1 MNQKKKMAIILA
13 SILALM
19 LVGAAVA
26 SKIIASDPYRLP
38 SVKYRPTETP
48 VVTAEPTAEPTPE
61 PTAEPTAEPTEEP
74 VVEPTEVPVVEPT
87 EEPVVE
93 PTEEPVV
100 EPTEVPVVEPT
111 EEPVVEPTEEPV
123 VEPTEEPVIEPT
135 EEPVIEPTEEP
146 IVEPTEEPVAEPT
159 EEPVVEPTEEPVIE
173 PTEEP
178 AIEPTEEPVTEPTEE
193 PVIEPTEEPAIEPT
207 EEPVTE
213 PTAEPTAEPVETPK
227 PYDGP
232 IAVGNAEVHAA
243 PDADSP
249 VVFTVPNGAAI
260 KVFSTEG
267 DWAKVEAHGFSG
279 YLHRDHVRGVAFAQ
293 PAATP
298 VPEQP
303 ENITENDLPDNARLL
318 GVIQD
323 KLSAERSVSVYVSYD
338 GEYVTFGDTVT
349 LYAVLHGYEDT
360 VYTLQWQSSPDNAS
374 WADIS
379 GAVSASYAVT
389 VTEANYTD
397 YYRVAVTINGV
408 IVADELLA
416 EAAK

>member
-38 SVKYRPTETP
+38 SVKHRPTETP
-48 VVTAEPTAEPTPE
+48 VVTAEPTA
-61 PTAEPTAEPTEEP
+61 
-74 VVEPTEVPVVEPT
+74 
-87 EEPVVE
+87 
-93 PTEEPVV
+93 
-100 EPTEVPVVEPT
+100 
-111 EEPVVEPTEEPV
+111 EPTEEPV

-135 EEPVIEPTEEP
+135 EEPV
-146 IVEPTEEPVAEPT
+146 VDPT
-159 EEPVVEPTEEPVIE
+159 EEPVVEPTEEPAIEPTEEPAIEPTEEPVVE

-207 EEPVTE
+207 EVPVTEPTEEPVIEPTEEPVIEPTEEPVVEPTEEPVTE
-213 PTAEPTAEPVETPK
+213 PTEEPVAEPTETPK

-323 KLSAERSVSVYVSYD
+323 KLSAERSVSVYASYD

>member
-38 SVKYRPTETP
+38 SVKHRPTETP
-48 VVTAEPTAEPTPE
+48 VVTAEPTAEL
-61 PTAEPTAEPTEEP
+61 TAEPTA
-74 VVEPTEVPVVEPT
+74 
-87 EEPVVE
+87 
-93 PTEEPVV
+93 
-100 EPTEVPVVEPT
+100 EPT

-123 VEPTEEPVIEPT
+123 VEPTEEPA
-135 EEPVIEPTEEP
+135 IEPTEEP
-146 IVEPTEEPVAEPT
+146 IVEPS
-159 EEPVVEPTEEPVIE
+159 EEPVI
-173 PTEEP
+173 
-178 AIEPTEEPVTEPTEE
+178 
-193 PVIEPTEEPAIEPT
+193 
-207 EEPVTE
+207 E
-213 PTAEPTAEPVETPK
+213 PTAEPTAEPTETPK

-243 PDADSP
+243 PDANSP

-323 KLSAERSVSVYVSYD
+323 KLSAERSVSVYASYD

-379 GAVSASYAVT
+379 GAVDASYAVT

>member
-38 SVKYRPTETP
+38 SVKHRPTETP
-48 VVTAEPTAEPTPE
+48 VVTAEPTAEL
-61 PTAEPTAEPTEEP
+61 TAEPTAEPTEEP
-74 VVEPTEVPVVEPT
+74 VVEPTEEPVIEPTEEPIVEPT
-87 EEPVVE
+87 EEPVI
-93 PTEEPVV
+93 
-100 EPTEVPVVEPT
+100 EPT

-123 VEPTEEPVIEPT
+123 VEPTEEPV
-135 EEPVIEPTEEP
+135 
-146 IVEPTEEPVAEPT
+146 
-159 EEPVVEPTEEPVIE
+159 
-173 PTEEP
+173 
-178 AIEPTEEPVTEPTEE
+178 TEPTEE
-193 PVIEPTEEPAIEPT
+193 PVIEPTEEPVIEPT
-207 EEPVTE
+207 
-213 PTAEPTAEPVETPK
+213 ETPK

-323 KLSAERSVSVYVSYD
+323 KLSAERSVSVYASYD

>member
-38 SVKYRPTETP
+38 SVKHRPTETP
-48 VVTAEPTAEPTPE
+48 VVTAEPTAEL
-61 PTAEPTAEPTEEP
+61 TAEPTA
-74 VVEPTEVPVVEPT
+74 
-87 EEPVVE
+87 
-93 PTEEPVV
+93 
-100 EPTEVPVVEPT
+100 
-111 EEPVVEPTEEPV
+111 EPTEEPV

-135 EEPVIEPTEEP
+135 EEPVT
-146 IVEPTEEPVAEPT
+146 
-159 EEPVVEPTEEPVIE
+159 
-173 PTEEP
+173 
-178 AIEPTEEPVTEPTEE
+178 EPTEEPVTEPTEE
-193 PVIEPTEEPAIEPT
+193 PVIEPTEEPVIEPT
-207 EEPVTE
+207 
-213 PTAEPTAEPVETPK
+213 ETPK

>member
-38 SVKYRPTETP
+38 SVKHRPTETP
-48 VVTAEPTAEPTPE
+48 VVTAEPTAEL
-61 PTAEPTAEPTEEP
+61 TAEPTAEPTEEP
-74 VVEPTEVPVVEPT
+74 VVEPTEEPVIEPTEEPIVEPTEEPVIEPT

-100 EPTEVPVVEPT
+100 EPTEEPVTEPTEEPAIEPTEEPVIEPTEEPVAEPT

-135 EEPVIEPTEEP
+135 
-146 IVEPTEEPVAEPT
+146 A
-159 EEPVVEPTEEPVIE
+159 
-173 PTEEP
+173 
-178 AIEPTEEPVTEPTEE
+178 
-193 PVIEPTEEPAIEPT
+193 
-207 EEPVTE
+207 E
-213 PTAEPTAEPVETPK
+213 PTAEPTETPK

-323 KLSAERSVSVYVSYD
+323 KLSAERSVSVYASYD

>member
-38 SVKYRPTETP
+38 SVKHRPTETP
-48 VVTAEPTAEPTPE
+48 VVTAEPTAEL
-61 PTAEPTAEPTEEP
+61 TAEPTAEPTEEP
-74 VVEPTEVPVVEPT
+74 VVEPTEEPVIEPTEEPIVEPT
-87 EEPVVE
+87 EEPVI
-93 PTEEPVV
+93 
-100 EPTEVPVVEPT
+100 EPT

-123 VEPTEEPVIEPT
+123 VEPTEEPVTEPT
-135 EEPVIEPTEEP
+135 EEPALEPTEEP
-146 IVEPTEEPVAEPT
+146 L
-159 EEPVVEPTEEPVIE
+159 VEPTEEPVIE
-173 PTEEP
+173 PT
-178 AIEPTEEPVTEPTEE
+178 A
-193 PVIEPTEEPAIEPT
+193 
-207 EEPVTE
+207 E
-213 PTAEPTAEPVETPK
+213 PTAEPTETPK

-323 KLSAERSVSVYVSYD
+323 KLSAERSVSVYASYD

>member
-38 SVKYRPTETP
+38 SVKHRPTETP
-48 VVTAEPTAEPTPE
+48 VVTAEPTAEL
-61 PTAEPTAEPTEEP
+61 TAEPT
-74 VVEPTEVPVVEPT
+74 
-87 EEPVVE
+87 
-93 PTEEPVV
+93 
-100 EPTEVPVVEPT
+100 
-111 EEPVVEPTEEPV
+111 
-123 VEPTEEPVIEPT
+123 
-135 EEPVIEPTEEP
+135 
-146 IVEPTEEPVAEPT
+146 AEPT

-178 AIEPTEEPVTEPTEE
+178 AIEPTEEPIVEPTEE
-193 PVIEPTEEPAIEPT
+193 PVIEPTA
-207 EEPVTE
+207 E
-213 PTAEPTAEPVETPK
+213 PTAEPTETPK

-323 KLSAERSVSVYVSYD
+323 KLSAERSVSVYASYD

>member
-38 SVKYRPTETP
+38 SVKHRPTETP
-48 VVTAEPTAEPTPE
+48 VVTAEPTAEL
-61 PTAEPTAEPTEEP
+61 TAEPTAEPTEEP
-74 VVEPTEVPVVEPT
+74 VVEPTEEPVIEPT

-93 PTEEPVV
+93 PTEEPVT
-100 EPTEVPVVEPT
+100 EPTEEPAIEPTEEPVIEPTEEPVAEPTEEPVVEPT

-123 VEPTEEPVIEPT
+123 VEPTEEPAIAPT
-135 EEPVIEPTEEP
+135 EEPVT
-146 IVEPTEEPVAEPT
+146 
-159 EEPVVEPTEEPVIE
+159 
-173 PTEEP
+173 
-178 AIEPTEEPVTEPTEE
+178 EPTEEPVTEPTEE
-193 PVIEPTEEPAIEPT
+193 PVIEPTEEPVIEPT
-207 EEPVTE
+207 
-213 PTAEPTAEPVETPK
+213 ETPK

>member
-38 SVKYRPTETP
+38 SVKHRPTETP
-48 VVTAEPTAEPTPE
+48 VVTAEPTAEL
-61 PTAEPTAEPTEEP
+61 TAEPTAEPTEEP
-74 VVEPTEVPVVEPT
+74 VVEPTEEPVIEPTEEPIVEPTEEPVIEPT

-100 EPTEVPVVEPT
+100 EPTEEPVTEPTEEPAIEPTEEPVIEPTEEPVAEPTEEPVVEPT

-135 EEPVIEPTEEP
+135 EEPAIEPTEEP
-146 IVEPTEEPVAEPT
+146 IG
-159 EEPVVEPTEEPVIE
+159 EPTEEPVIE
-173 PTEEP
+173 PT
-178 AIEPTEEPVTEPTEE
+178 A
-193 PVIEPTEEPAIEPT
+193 
-207 EEPVTE
+207 E
-213 PTAEPTAEPVETPK
+213 PTAEPTETPK

-323 KLSAERSVSVYVSYD
+323 KLSAERSVSVYASYD

>member
-38 SVKYRPTETP
+38 SVKHRPTETP
-48 VVTAEPTAEPTPE
+48 VVTAEPTAEL
-61 PTAEPTAEPTEEP
+61 TAEPTAEPTEEP
-74 VVEPTEVPVVEPT
+74 VVEPTEEPVIEPTEEPIVEPTEEPVIEPT

-100 EPTEVPVVEPT
+100 EPTEEPVTEPTEEPAIEPTEEPVIEPTEEPVAEPTEEPVVEPT

-123 VEPTEEPVIEPT
+123 VEPTEEPAIAPT

-146 IVEPTEEPVAEPT
+146 TAEPT

-173 PTEEP
+173 PT
-178 AIEPTEEPVTEPTEE
+178 
-193 PVIEPTEEPAIEPT
+193 
-207 EEPVTE
+207 
-213 PTAEPTAEPVETPK
+213 ETPK

-323 KLSAERSVSVYVSYD
+323 KLSAERSVSVYASYD

>member
-38 SVKYRPTETP
+38 SVKHRPTETP
-48 VVTAEPTAEPTPE
+48 VVTAEPTAEL
-61 PTAEPTAEPTEEP
+61 TAEPTAEPTEEP
-74 VVEPTEVPVVEPT
+74 VVEPTEEPVIEPT
-87 EEPVVE
+87 EEPIVE
-93 PTEEPVV
+93 PTDEPVI
-100 EPTEVPVVEPT
+100 EPT

-123 VEPTEEPVIEPT
+123 VEPTEEPVTEPTEEPAIEPT
-135 EEPVIEPTEEP
+135 EEPVIEPTE
-146 IVEPTEEPVAEPT
+146 VPVAEPT
-159 EEPVVEPTEEPVIE
+159 EEPVVEPTEEPVVEPTEEPAIA

-178 AIEPTEEPVTEPTEE
+178 AIEPTEV
-193 PVIEPTEEPAIEPT
+193 PVIEPTEVPAI
-207 EEPVTE
+207 E
-213 PTAEPTAEPVETPK
+213 PTAEPTETPK

-323 KLSAERSVSVYVSYD
+323 KLSAERSVSVYASYD

>member
-38 SVKYRPTETP
+38 SVKHRPTETP
-48 VVTAEPTAEPTPE
+48 VVTAEPTAEL
-61 PTAEPTAEPTEEP
+61 TAEPTAEPTEEP
-74 VVEPTEVPVVEPT
+74 VV
-87 EEPVVE
+87 
-93 PTEEPVV
+93 
-100 EPTEVPVVEPT
+100 
-111 EEPVVEPTEEPV
+111 
-123 VEPTEEPVIEPT
+123 EPT

-146 IVEPTEEPVAEPT
+146 IVEPTEEPV
-159 EEPVVEPTEEPVIE
+159 IE

-178 AIEPTEEPVTEPTEE
+178 AIEPTEEPIVEPTEE
-193 PVIEPTEEPAIEPT
+193 PVIEPTA
-207 EEPVTE
+207 E
-213 PTAEPTAEPVETPK
+213 PTAEPTETPK

-323 KLSAERSVSVYVSYD
+323 KLSAERSVSVYASYD

>member
-38 SVKYRPTETP
+38 SVKHRPTETP
-48 VVTAEPTAEPTPE
+48 VVTAEPTAEL
-61 PTAEPTAEPTEEP
+61 TAEPTAEPTEEP
-74 VVEPTEVPVVEPT
+74 VVEPTEEPVIEPTEEPIVEPTEEPVIEPT

-100 EPTEVPVVEPT
+100 EPTEEPVTEPTEEPAIEPTEEPVIEPTEEPVVEPT

-123 VEPTEEPVIEPT
+123 VEPTEEPV
-135 EEPVIEPTEEP
+135 
-146 IVEPTEEPVAEPT
+146 VEPTEEPA
-159 EEPVVEPTEEPVIE
+159 IA

-178 AIEPTEEPVTEPTEE
+178 AIEPTEV
-193 PVIEPTEEPAIEPT
+193 PVIEPTEVPAI
-207 EEPVTE
+207 E
-213 PTAEPTAEPVETPK
+213 PTAEPTETPK

-249 VVFTVPNGAAI
+249 IVFTVPNGAAI

-323 KLSAERSVSVYVSYD
+323 KLSAERSVSVYASYD

>member
-38 SVKYRPTETP
+38 SVKHRPTETP
-48 VVTAEPTAEPTPE
+48 VVTAEPTAEL
-61 PTAEPTAEPTEEP
+61 TAEPTAEPTEEP
-74 VVEPTEVPVVEPT
+74 VVEPTEEPVIEPTEEPIVEPT
-87 EEPVVE
+87 EEPVI
-93 PTEEPVV
+93 
-100 EPTEVPVVEPT
+100 EPT

-123 VEPTEEPVIEPT
+123 VEPTEEPVTEPTEEPAIEPT
-135 EEPVIEPTEEP
+135 EEPVI
-146 IVEPTEEPVAEPT
+146 EPTEEPVAEPT
-159 EEPVVEPTEEPVIE
+159 EEPVVEPTEEPVVEPTEELVVEPTEEPAIA

-178 AIEPTEEPVTEPTEE
+178 AIEPTEEPIVEPTEE
-193 PVIEPTEEPAIEPT
+193 PVIEPTA
-207 EEPVTE
+207 E
-213 PTAEPTAEPVETPK
+213 PTAEPTETPK

-243 PDADSP
+243 PDANSP

-323 KLSAERSVSVYVSYD
+323 KLSAERSVSVYASYD

>member
-38 SVKYRPTETP
+38 SVKHRPTETP
-48 VVTAEPTAEPTPE
+48 VVTAEPTAEL
-61 PTAEPTAEPTEEP
+61 TAEPTAEPTEEP
-74 VVEPTEVPVVEPT
+74 VVEPTEEPVIEPTEEPIVEPTDEPVIEPT

-100 EPTEVPVVEPT
+100 EPTEEPVTEPTEEPAIEPTEEPVIEPTEVPVAEPTEEPVVEPT

-123 VEPTEEPVIEPT
+123 VEPTEEPAI
-135 EEPVIEPTEEP
+135 
-146 IVEPTEEPVAEPT
+146 A
-159 EEPVVEPTEEPVIE
+159 

-178 AIEPTEEPVTEPTEE
+178 AIEPTEV
-193 PVIEPTEEPAIEPT
+193 PVIEPTEVPAI
-207 EEPVTE
+207 E
-213 PTAEPTAEPVETPK
+213 PTAEPTETPK

-323 KLSAERSVSVYVSYD
+323 KLSAERSVSVYASYD

>member
-38 SVKYRPTETP
+38 SVKHRPTETP
-48 VVTAEPTAEPTPE
+48 VVTAEPTAEL
-61 PTAEPTAEPTEEP
+61 TAEPTAEPTEEP
-74 VVEPTEVPVVEPT
+74 VIEPT

-100 EPTEVPVVEPT
+100 EPTEEPAIEPTEEPAIEPTEEPAIEPTEEPVIELTEEPVAEPTEEPVTEPTEEPVIEPT

-123 VEPTEEPVIEPT
+123 VEPTEEPVT
-135 EEPVIEPTEEP
+135 
-146 IVEPTEEPVAEPT
+146 EPT
-159 EEPVVEPTEEPVIE
+159 EEPVVEPTEEPV
-173 PTEEP
+173 
-178 AIEPTEEPVTEPTEE
+178 TEPT
-193 PVIEPTEEPAIEPT
+193 V
-207 EEPVTE
+207 E
-213 PTAEPTAEPVETPK
+213 PTAEPTETPK

-323 KLSAERSVSVYVSYD
+323 KLSAERSVSVYASYD

>member
-38 SVKYRPTETP
+38 SVKHRPTETP
-48 VVTAEPTAEPTPE
+48 VVTAEPTAEL
-61 PTAEPTAEPTEEP
+61 TAEPTAEPTEEP
-74 VVEPTEVPVVEPT
+74 VVEPTE
-87 EEPVVE
+87 EPVL
-93 PTEEPVV
+93 
-100 EPTEVPVVEPT
+100 
-111 EEPVVEPTEEPV
+111 
-123 VEPTEEPVIEPT
+123 
-135 EEPVIEPTEEP
+135 EPTEEP
-146 IVEPTEEPVAEPT
+146 I
-159 EEPVVEPTEEPVIE
+159 VEPTEEPVIE

-178 AIEPTEEPVTEPTEE
+178 AIEPT
-193 PVIEPTEEPAIEPT
+193 A
-207 EEPVTE
+207 E
-213 PTAEPTAEPVETPK
+213 PTAEPTETPK

-323 KLSAERSVSVYVSYD
+323 KLSAERSVSVYASYD

>member
-38 SVKYRPTETP
+38 SVKHRPTETP
-48 VVTAEPTAEPTPE
+48 VVTAEPTAEL
-61 PTAEPTAEPTEEP
+61 TAEPTAEPTEEP
-74 VVEPTEVPVVEPT
+74 VV
-87 EEPVVE
+87 
-93 PTEEPVV
+93 
-100 EPTEVPVVEPT
+100 
-111 EEPVVEPTEEPV
+111 
-123 VEPTEEPVIEPT
+123 EPT

-146 IVEPTEEPVAEPT
+146 IVEPTEEPV
-159 EEPVVEPTEEPVIE
+159 I
-173 PTEEP
+173 
-178 AIEPTEEPVTEPTEE
+178 
-193 PVIEPTEEPAIEPT
+193 
-207 EEPVTE
+207 E
-213 PTAEPTAEPVETPK
+213 PTAEPTAEPTETPK

-243 PDADSP
+243 PDANSP

-323 KLSAERSVSVYVSYD
+323 KLSAERSVSVYASYD

>member
-38 SVKYRPTETP
+38 SVKHRPTETP
-48 VVTAEPTAEPTPE
+48 VVTAEPTAEL
-61 PTAEPTAEPTEEP
+61 TAEPTAEPTEEP
-74 VVEPTEVPVVEPT
+74 VVEPTEEPVIEPTEEPIVEPTEEPVIEPT

-100 EPTEVPVVEPT
+100 EPTEEPVTEPTEEPAIEPTEEPVIEPTEEPVAEPTEEPVVEPT

-135 EEPVIEPTEEP
+135 EEPAIEPTEEP
-146 IVEPTEEPVAEPT
+146 L
-159 EEPVVEPTEEPVIE
+159 VEPTEEPVIE
-173 PTEEP
+173 PT
-178 AIEPTEEPVTEPTEE
+178 A
-193 PVIEPTEEPAIEPT
+193 
-207 EEPVTE
+207 E
-213 PTAEPTAEPVETPK
+213 PTAEPTETPK

-323 KLSAERSVSVYVSYD
+323 KLSAERSVSVYASYD

>member
-38 SVKYRPTETP
+38 SVKHRPTETP
-48 VVTAEPTAEPTPE
+48 VVTAEPTAEL
-61 PTAEPTAEPTEEP
+61 TAEPTAEPTEEP
-74 VVEPTEVPVVEPT
+74 VVEPTEEPVIEPTEEPIVEPT

-100 EPTEVPVVEPT
+100 EPTEEPVTEPTEEPAIEPTEEPVIEPTEEPVVEPTEEPVVEPTEEPVTEPTEEPAIEPTEEPVIEPTEEPVAEPTEEPVVEPT

-123 VEPTEEPVIEPT
+123 VEPTEEPAIAPT
-135 EEPVIEPTEEP
+135 EEPVIEPT
-146 IVEPTEEPVAEPT
+146 
-159 EEPVVEPTEEPVIE
+159 
-173 PTEEP
+173 
-178 AIEPTEEPVTEPTEE
+178 
-193 PVIEPTEEPAIEPT
+193 
-207 EEPVTE
+207 
-213 PTAEPTAEPVETPK
+213 ETPK

-323 KLSAERSVSVYVSYD
+323 KLSAERSVSVYASYD

>member
-38 SVKYRPTETP
+38 SVKHRPTETP
-48 VVTAEPTAEPTPE
+48 VVTAEPTAEL
-61 PTAEPTAEPTEEP
+61 TAEPTAEPTEEP
-74 VVEPTEVPVVEPT
+74 VVEPTEEPIVEPT
-87 EEPVVE
+87 EEPA
-93 PTEEPVV
+93 
-100 EPTEVPVVEPT
+100 
-111 EEPVVEPTEEPV
+111 
-123 VEPTEEPVIEPT
+123 IEPT

-146 IVEPTEEPVAEPT
+146 IVEPTEEPV
-159 EEPVVEPTEEPVIE
+159 I
-173 PTEEP
+173 
-178 AIEPTEEPVTEPTEE
+178 
-193 PVIEPTEEPAIEPT
+193 
-207 EEPVTE
+207 E
-213 PTAEPTAEPVETPK
+213 PTAEPTAEPTETPK

-323 KLSAERSVSVYVSYD
+323 KLSAERSVSVYASYD

>member
-38 SVKYRPTETP
+38 SVKHRPTETP
-48 VVTAEPTAEPTPE
+48 VVTAEPTAEL
-61 PTAEPTAEPTEEP
+61 TAEPTA
-74 VVEPTEVPVVEPT
+74 
-87 EEPVVE
+87 
-93 PTEEPVV
+93 
-100 EPTEVPVVEPT
+100 
-111 EEPVVEPTEEPV
+111 EPTEEPV

-135 EEPVIEPTEEP
+135 EEPV
-146 IVEPTEEPVAEPT
+146 VEPT
-159 EEPVVEPTEEPVIE
+159 EEPVVEPTEEPTV
-173 PTEEP
+173 
-178 AIEPTEEPVTEPTEE
+178 
-193 PVIEPTEEPAIEPT
+193 
-207 EEPVTE
+207 E
-213 PTAEPTAEPVETPK
+213 PTAEPTETPK

-323 KLSAERSVSVYVSYD
+323 KLSAERSVSVYASYD

>member
-38 SVKYRPTETP
+38 SVKHRPTETP
-48 VVTAEPTAEPTPE
+48 VVTAEPTAV

-74 VVEPTEVPVVEPT
+74 VIEPTEEPAIEPTEEPAIEPT

-93 PTEEPVV
+93 PTEEPVT
-100 EPTEVPVVEPT
+100 EPTEEPAIEPTEEPVTEPIEEPVIEPT

-135 EEPVIEPTEEP
+135 EEP
-146 IVEPTEEPVAEPT
+146 IVEPTEEPAIEPT
-159 EEPVVEPTEEPVIE
+159 EVPVVEPTEEPVIE
-173 PTEEP
+173 PT
-178 AIEPTEEPVTEPTEE
+178 A
-193 PVIEPTEEPAIEPT
+193 
-207 EEPVTE
+207 E
-213 PTAEPTAEPVETPK
+213 PTAEPTETPK

>member
-38 SVKYRPTETP
+38 SVKHRPTETP
-48 VVTAEPTAEPTPE
+48 VVTAEPTAEPTEEPVTE
-61 PTAEPTAEPTEEP
+61 PTEEPVTEPTEEPVAEPTEEP
-74 VVEPTEVPVVEPT
+74 VI
-87 EEPVVE
+87 
-93 PTEEPVV
+93 
-100 EPTEVPVVEPT
+100 EPT

-135 EEPVIEPTEEP
+135 EEPAIEPTEEP
-146 IVEPTEEPVAEPT
+146 I
-159 EEPVVEPTEEPVIE
+159 IE
-173 PTEEP
+173 PTE
-178 AIEPTEEPVTEPTEE
+178 
-193 PVIEPTEEPAIEPT
+193 
-207 EEPVTE
+207 E
-213 PTAEPTAEPVETPK
+213 PTAEPTAEPTETPK

-323 KLSAERSVSVYVSYD
+323 KLSAERSVSVYASYD

>member
-38 SVKYRPTETP
+38 SVKHRPTETP
-48 VVTAEPTAEPTPE
+48 VVTAEPTAEL
-61 PTAEPTAEPTEEP
+61 TAEPTAEPTEEP
-74 VVEPTEVPVVEPT
+74 VVEPTEEPVIEPTEEPIVEPT

-100 EPTEVPVVEPT
+100 EPTEEPVTEPTEEPAIEPTEEPVIEPTEEPVAEPTEEPVVEPT

-123 VEPTEEPVIEPT
+123 VEPTEEPAIAPT
-135 EEPVIEPTEEP
+135 EEPVIEPT
-146 IVEPTEEPVAEPT
+146 
-159 EEPVVEPTEEPVIE
+159 
-173 PTEEP
+173 
-178 AIEPTEEPVTEPTEE
+178 
-193 PVIEPTEEPAIEPT
+193 
-207 EEPVTE
+207 
-213 PTAEPTAEPVETPK
+213 ETPK

-323 KLSAERSVSVYVSYD
+323 KLSAERSVSVYASYD

>member
-1 MNQKKKMAIILA
+1 M
-13 SILALM
+13 
-19 LVGAAVA
+19 V
-26 SKIIASDPYRLP
+26 
-38 SVKYRPTETP
+38 
-48 VVTAEPTAEPTPE
+48 
-61 PTAEPTAEPTEEP
+61 EPTEEP
-74 VVEPTEVPVVEPT
+74 VIEPT

-100 EPTEVPVVEPT
+100 EPTEEPVTEPTEEPAIEPTEEPVIEPTEEPVAEPTEEPVVEPT

-123 VEPTEEPVIEPT
+123 VEPTEEPAIAPTEEPVVEPT
-135 EEPVIEPTEEP
+135 EEPAIEPTEEP
-146 IVEPTEEPVAEPT
+146 IVEPTEEPV
-159 EEPVVEPTEEPVIE
+159 I
-173 PTEEP
+173 
-178 AIEPTEEPVTEPTEE
+178 
-193 PVIEPTEEPAIEPT
+193 
-207 EEPVTE
+207 E
-213 PTAEPTAEPVETPK
+213 PTAEPTAEPTETPK

-303 ENITENDLPDNARLL
+303 ENITEDDLPDNARLL

-323 KLSAERSVSVYVSYD
+323 KLSAERSVSVYASYD